1 MKRKKKILIYAD
13 KPSWAYDNIGKAVAA
28 DLSEVADFYFDYCCC
43 HLYYLDKESFHLR
56 FKRDVHRTIKNLMS
70 FFGTEN
76 KFDWNYRLIGHKF
89 LPFWIKKF
97 TFNSIK
103 YERRVLP
110 PWRSYDVILYFD
122 FYFDRY
128 ACLNKNGKR
137 IIKGIY
143 TDSFPPEC
151 LELDYKTL
159 RRGKQI
165 DFNINKQSF
174 FRKYFEGV
182 DLIACGS
189 NNLIKEFDT
198 IPKNKLFLN
207 YLRDENKFF
216 PKNKDYLKTLVVG
229 WTGNPNREFKNY
241 YSLVVPAVEYLNHEG
256 LDIKLKSRFEGPFD
270 TLPQFYDDVHLI
282 IIASVADSGPSMFA
296 EASLSGIPAIST
308 KVGFANFVISDGVDG
323 FFIEPTLIDIIEM
336 LRNLYFDRESLIRAS
351 RLIRNSYLQKMGNSI
366 LLKNWIKA
374 FELECVE

>member
-1 MKRKKKILIYAD
+1 
-13 KPSWAYDNIGKAVAA
+13 
-28 DLSEVADFYFDYCCC
+28 
-43 HLYYLDKESFHLR
+43 
-56 FKRDVHRTIKNLMS
+56 MS